1 MATVRQGAYEF
12 KHGASQPHPFADIK
26 AGIRLEVEL
35 ADDVTAGAYRIRTA
49 EVDPSSEPTTP
60 EHAAAAFGIAYAI
73 ECLPAEFRRSV
84 RAVTI
89 QRIWWHPLH
98 ARTAAL
104 AYAAAM
110 ALWKSFGGS
119 VPNPPPFS
127 EQGMRFV
134 FPMVPGGTP
143 AEPVAA
149 ADGGGR

>member
-12 KHGASQPHPFADIK
+12 KHRASLPHPFADIR

-35 ADDVTAGAYRIRTA
+35 ADDVTAGAHRIRTA
-49 EVDPSSEPTTP
+49 EADPLSESTTP

-73 ECLPAEFRRSV
+73 ECLPAEPRRSIK
-84 RAVTI
+84 AVTI

-110 ALWKSFGGS
+110 ALWRAFGGS
-119 VPNPPPFS
+119 VPDPPPFS
-127 EQGMRFV
+127 EQGMQFV
-134 FPMVPGGTP
+134 FPMFPRRMS
-143 AEPVAA
+143 A
-149 ADGGGR
+149 

>member
-12 KHGASQPHPFADIK
+12 KHGASPSHPFADIR

-35 ADDVTAGAYRIRTA
+35 ADEVTAGACRSRTA
-49 EVDPSSEPTTP
+49 EVDPPSESTTP

-73 ECLPAEFRRSV
+73 ECLPAEARRSV

-98 ARTAAL
+98 SRAAAL

-110 ALWKSFGGS
+110 ALWEAFGGS
-119 VPNPPPFS
+119 MPNPPPFS

-134 FPMVPGGTP
+134 FPMFPGGTP
-143 AEPVAA
+143 A
-149 ADGGGR
+149 

>member
-12 KHGASQPHPFADIK
+12 KHGASLPHPFTDIRV
-26 AGIRLEVEL
+26 GIQLEVEL
-35 ADDVTAGAYRIRTA
+35 ADDVTVGAYRIRTA
-49 EVDPSSEPTTP
+49 AVDPPSESTTP

-73 ECLPAEFRRSV
+73 ECLPAESRRSV
-84 RAVTI
+84 QAVTI
-89 QRIWWHPLH
+89 QMIWWHPLH

-110 ALWKSFGGS
+110 ALWKSFGVS
-119 VPNPPPFS
+119 VPIPPPFS

-134 FPMVPGGTP
+134 FPMFPRGMPAYPG
-143 AEPVAA
+143 AA

>member
-12 KHGASQPHPFADIK
+12 KHGAALSHPLADIR

-35 ADDVTAGAYRIRTA
+35 ADEVTAGAHIRTA
-49 EVDPSSEPTTP
+49 EVDPSSDSTTP
-60 EHAAAAFGIAYAI
+60 ERAAAAFGIAYAI
-73 ECLPAEFRRSV
+73 ECLPAEARRSV
-84 RAVTI
+84 QAVAI

-98 ARTAAL
+98 ARVAAL

-110 ALWKSFGGS
+110 ALWEAFADS

-134 FPMVPGGTP
+134 FPMFPGGTP
-143 AEPVAA
+143 
-149 ADGGGR
+149 D

>member
-1 MATVRQGAYEF
+1 MATVRTSAYGF
-12 KHGASQPHPFADIK
+12 KHGGTLPHPIPATNV
-26 AGIRLEVEL
+26 GIRLEVEL
-35 ADDVTAGAYRIRTA
+35 ADDVTVGAYRIRTA

-60 EHAAAAFGIAYAI
+60 DHAAAAFGIAYAI

-110 ALWKSFGGS
+110 
-119 VPNPPPFS
+119 
-127 EQGMRFV
+127 
-134 FPMVPGGTP
+134 
-143 AEPVAA
+143 
-149 ADGGGR
+149 